1 MKNGKYLCAL
11 FLAWVPVSVFAQS
24 DESMTPEA
32 KGLVIAQEAS
42 RRNEGYG
49 DTAVDL
55 TMELSSADGR
65 SRERILSWQIRE
77 SNDPQDGD
85 KSLTVFHEPRDIAGT
100 GFLSHTHISR
110 EDDQWLYLPSLKR
123 VKRIASANIS
133 SAFVGSEFAYE
144 DLLSDEVEKFSYRW
158 LKDEP
163 CGEWVCF
170 VVERIPE
177 YENSGYSREIVWID
191 QTDYRIYKTEFYDL
205 KGALKKVLYVENY
218 QKYLDKFWRAHV
230 LRMENVQTGKTT
242 TLTFKP
248 YVFQSGLTEQ
258 AFSPAAL
265 RRIR

>member
-1 MKNGKYLCAL
+1 
-11 FLAWVPVSVFAQS
+11 
-24 DESMTPEA
+24 
-32 KGLVIAQEAS
+32 
-42 RRNEGYG
+42 
-49 DTAVDL
+49 
-55 TMELSSADGR
+55 
-65 SRERILSWQIRE
+65 
-77 SNDPQDGD
+77 
-85 KSLTVFHEPRDIAGT
+85 
-100 GFLSHTHISR
+100 
-110 EDDQWLYLPSLKR
+110 
-123 VKRIASANIS
+123 
-133 SAFVGSEFAYE
+133 
-144 DLLSDEVEKFSYRW
+144 
-158 LKDEP
+158 
-163 CGEWVCF
+163 